1 MLKPGTYRLPGDIPN
16 PRPDRRLKRDW
27 RAFPVWEAGWE
38 FLVESYGVARNA
50 PDPDGPAASTYTVI
64 RLVGHRWS
72 HENLGP
78 GNEEQYAALTAAL
91 VPCPESLKAMFT
103 RLDVNDYFAKWFV
116 ESGKVSRE
124 EFEKLWYEYEHQDDD
139 HPSVRAI
146 AITIEKTRTGWLVYD
161 DGDLFDVT
169 FHVASESA
177 TVDQIARHDRYIAS
191 DPTAT
196 VQMRTTP

>member
-1 MLKPGTYRLPGDIPN
+1 M
-16 PRPDRRLKRDW
+16 
-27 RAFPVWEAGWE
+27 
-38 FLVESYGVARNA
+38 
-50 PDPDGPAASTYTVI
+50 
-64 RLVGHRWS
+64 
-72 HENLGP
+72 
-78 GNEEQYAALTAAL
+78 
-91 VPCPESLKAMFT
+91 
-103 RLDVNDYFAKWFV
+103 
-116 ESGKVSRE
+116 
-124 EFEKLWYEYEHQDDD
+124 
-139 HPSVRAI
+139 RAI